1 MKFLTAIALVLA
13 LGLTVTGQ
21 PQAGPTLVVGAQEKK
36 PAFTESERSIINQFY
51 KHFISTMAPAS
62 LDRSPLSPEIDRSLV
77 PRARVPMAFEK
88 KLEPLP
94 QELRSKLSLL
104 TGNYKY
110 YKLGWHVL
118 IVNQSDMTIVDIVRD
133 AGWK

>member
-1 MKFLTAIALVLA
+1 MKFLTAIVLFLA
-13 LGLTVTGQ
+13 VGLTATGQ

-36 PAFTESERSIINQFY
+36 PAFTDTERSTINQFY

-62 LDRSPLSPEIDRSLV
+62 LDRSPFSPEIDRSLAA
-77 PRARVPMAFEK
+77 RARVPMALEK
-88 KLEPLP
+88 KLELLP
-94 QELRSKLSLL
+94 QELQSKLSLL

-118 IVNQSDMTIVDIVRD
+118 IVNQSDMTIVDIVRN